1 VDLSLTE
8 DQTALS
14 DLLARIL
21 SDRCPPERLRELEA
35 EPDWFARDA
44 WADLARADLLGLCLP
59 AADGGGGYGF
69 LEAALMLE
77 QVGRALAP
85 VPLLATLVL
94 GALPVAEFGSD
105 GQRRALLDPVI
116 AGDLVLTAALVEAG
130 DGLPPAV
137 PATSARPSDQDQG
150 GWVIDGEK
158 ELVPAA
164 HLAGRILVPA
174 TTGDG
179 TTTVFLVD
187 PSTDGVDVDRQVSTN
202 LEPLGTVRLTGVRV
216 GADDVLGEVD
226 GGAAV
231 VDWITERAV
240 AGLCALQAGV
250 CEAALRLTATYTSER
265 EQFGAKIATFQ
276 AVAQR
281 AADAY
286 IDTEAVRLTARQ
298 AAWRIGE
305 GLDAGDA
312 VSVAKYWSAV
322 GGQRVVHAAQ
332 HLHGGVGVDA
342 GYPVHRCFRWA
353 KHLELL
359 LGGGTRHLV
368 RLGAVLADQVA
379 PLSDR
384 ESESRSVGASSA
396 PGQGSPG

>member
-14 DLLARIL
+14 DLLGRIL

-44 WADLARADLLGLCLP
+44 WADLAKADLLGLCLP
-59 AADGGGGYGF
+59 DADGGGGYGF

-85 VPLLATLVL
+85 VPLFATLVL
-94 GALPVAEFGSD
+94 GAMPVAEFGTD
-105 GQRRALLDPVI
+105 GQRRTLLDPMIV
-116 AGDLVLTAALVEAG
+116 GDLVLTAALVEAG
-130 DGLPPAV
+130 DDRPPAI
-137 PATSARPSDQDQG
+137 PATSARPSDSG
-150 GWVIDGEK
+150 GWVLDGEK
-158 ELVPAA
+158 VLVPAA

-174 TTGDG
+174 ATGDG
-179 TTTVFLVD
+179 ATTVFLVD
-187 PSTDGVDVDRQVSTN
+187 PSADGVSLERQVSTN
-202 LEPLGTVRLTGVRV
+202 LEPLGTVRLAGVRV
-216 GADDVLGEVD
+216 GADDVLGAVD
-226 GGAAV
+226 GGALI

-305 GLDAGDA
+305 GFDAADA
-312 VSVAKYWSAV
+312 VAVAKYWSAV

-332 HLHGGVGVDA
+332 HLHGGIGVDA
-342 GYPVHRCFRWA
+342 SYPVHRCFRWA

-368 RLGAVLADQVA
+368 RLGAVLADRAVL
-379 PLSDR
+379 LSDST
-384 ESESRSVGASSA
+384 SESRPAGDQRG